1 MKRIFLLLLALLFV
15 GAWAGQKMLQDSG
28 YTLIAY
34 GQTTIEMSIWV
45 FLALLIT
52 TFLLLH
58 WGINLL
64 NRSLK
69 SGTRFRIWN
78 RGRSLKAA
86 HNKTLKGLIAFSE
99 GNWWKAQRLLS
110 QSADKNELPLIN
122 YLAAARAAQ
131 EQGDEEA
138 CDELLQKARQSTPQA
153 EIAVGISQA
162 QIQLSR
168 DQLEPCLATLLN
180 LRKRAPKNTYVMKL
194 LSEVYIQL
202 CDWKALGQ
210 LIPELRRNK
219 ALKQEKL
226 TQTEQLCYKQL
237 LQLSIS
243 QIPTAS
249 NEDKRKALGES
260 WHNMPGQLNKDDILA
275 RHYTDLLV
283 SIGADEKA
291 EGVIKDLL
299 KRKWDEQLVNLY
311 GRIEG
316 ANPKKQLDT
325 ARSWLKDYPLSP
337 DLLLTLGRLSQR
349 NEHWGKAVTYFE
361 QSLEQAPRAETLSEL
376 ARLLQHLGETD
387 RTLKLMEKNLT
398 LVGGGLPALPLP
410 EKGAKLAAPAEHS
423 S

>member
-1 MKRIFLLLLALLFV
+1 MKRIFILLLALLFV

-45 FLALLIT
+45 FLTLLVVS
-52 TFLLLH
+52 FLVLH

-64 NRSLK
+64 NRSLQ
-69 SGTRFRIWN
+69 SGTRFRLWN
-78 RGRSLKAA
+78 RGRSLRVA
-86 HNKTLKGLIAFSE
+86 HNKTLKGLVALSE

-110 QSADKNELPLIN
+110 QSAEKTELPLIN

-131 EQGDEEA
+131 EQGEEQT
-138 CDELLQKARQSTPQA
+138 CDDLLQKARQSTPQA

-168 DQLEPCLATLLN
+168 GQLEPCLATLLN
-180 LRKRAPKNTYVMKL
+180 LRKKAPKNTYVMKL
-194 LSEVYIQL
+194 LREVYIQL
-202 CDWKALGQ
+202 HDWQALGK

-219 ALKQEKL
+219 ALKAEKL
-226 TQTEQLCYKQL
+226 TNTEQLCYRNL
-237 LQLSIS
+237 LEQSID
-243 QIPTAS
+243 QISTAS
-249 NEDKRKALGES
+249 NEDKRKVLGET
-260 WHNMPGQLNKDDILA
+260 WHNMPGQLTKDDVLA

-283 SIGADEKA
+283 SIGAEEKA

-299 KRKWDEQLVNLY
+299 KRNWDDSLVNLY
-311 GRIEG
+311 GRIKG
-316 ANPKKQLDT
+316 SNPKKQLDT
-325 ARSWLKDYPLSP
+325 ARGWLKDYPMNP

-349 NEHWGKAVTYFE
+349 NQHWGKAVTYFE
-361 QSLEQAPRAETLSEL
+361 QSLEQDPRAETLSEL

-387 RTLKLMEKNLT
+387 RTQKLMEKSLV

-410 EKGAKLAAPAEHS
+410 EKGETLAAPAK
-423 S
+423 